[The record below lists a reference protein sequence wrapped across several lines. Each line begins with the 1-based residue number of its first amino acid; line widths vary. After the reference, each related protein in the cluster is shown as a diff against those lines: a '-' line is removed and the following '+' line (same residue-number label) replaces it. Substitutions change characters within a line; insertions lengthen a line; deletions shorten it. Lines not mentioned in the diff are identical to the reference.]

1 MHQSTDK
8 KNKIIIYLV
17 FLLILS
23 STSGKL
29 LEKKK
34 RLSLKIDNI
43 KVFGLSIDKNLEI
56 QNDLSS
62 IFYQNIFFLGK
73 TEINRIIKKNNII
86 DEYNIK
92 KFYPSTLN
100 IEIKPAKFVAKI
112 TNNNNNLIV
121 GSNGKLISGELGDKN
136 LPYIFGEFNSKNFLE
151 FKQNVEKSKFNF
163 NEFRSVYFFRSSRW
177 DILTIDGILIKLPQ
191 NDISESLNR
200 AYKILASTQ
209 FKDKNIIDLRIKS
222 HLIVK

>member
-1 MHQSTDK
+1 MHQSIGK
-8 KNKIIIYLV
+8 RNKIVIYII
-17 FLLILS
+17 FLFILS
-23 STSGKL
+23 TTTKKL
-29 LEKKK
+29 SEQQKKY
-34 RLSLKIDNI
+34 SLKINKI
-43 KVFGLSIDKNLEI
+43 EVTGLSYGKNLEI

-62 IFYQNIFFLGK
+62 IFYQNIFILGK
-73 TEINRIIKKNNII
+73 KEIDIIINKHNIVE
-86 DEYNIK
+86 EYNIK
-92 KFYPSTLN
+92 KLYPSKLY
-100 IEIKPAKFVAKI
+100 IEIKPAKFIAKV
-112 TNNNNNLIV
+112 NDGNEFIV
-121 GSNGKLISGELGDKN
+121 GSNGKLISSEMNNKI

-163 NEFRSVYFFRSSRW
+163 NEFKSVYFFQSSRW

-191 NDISESLNR
+191 SDISESLNR

>member
-1 MHQSTDK
+1 MHQSIGK
-8 KNKIIIYLV
+8 RNKIVIYII
-17 FLLILS
+17 FLFILS
-23 STSGKL
+23 TTTKKL
-29 LEKKK
+29 SEQQKKY
-34 RLSLKIDNI
+34 SLKINKI
-43 KVFGLSIDKNLEI
+43 EVTGLSYGKNLEI

-62 IFYQNIFFLGK
+62 IFYQNIFILGK
-73 TEINRIIKKNNII
+73 KEIDIIINKHNIVE
-86 DEYNIK
+86 EYNIK
-92 KFYPSTLN
+92 KFYPSKLY
-100 IEIKPAKFVAKI
+100 IEIKPVKFIAKVNDGNEF
-112 TNNNNNLIV
+112 IV
-121 GSNGKLISGELGDKN
+121 GSNGKLISSEMNNKI

-163 NEFRSVYFFRSSRW
+163 NEFKSVYFFRSSRW

-191 NDISESLNR
+191 SDISESLNR

>member
-136 LPYIFGEFNSKNFLE
+136 LPYIFGEFNSKKFLE
-151 FKQNVEKSKFNF
+151 FKNNIKRSKFKF
-163 NEFRSVYFFRSSRW
+163 DEFKIVYFFPSSRS
-177 DILTIDGILIKLPQ
+177 DILTKNDVLIKLPE
-191 NDISESLNR
+191 NEVPESLNK
-200 AYKILASTQ
+200 AYKIITSTQ
-209 FKDKNIIDLRIKS
+209 FKDTDIIDLRVKG
-222 HLIVK
+222 HLIIK